1 LSVAFEALWITVCN
15 REKDKNIKRQK
26 VMILE
31 AGKGVKINRRRY
43 GCQLTLISR
52 LAQELEAPLALS
64 RRTTVSL
71 NAYYLSHQ

>member
-1 LSVAFEALWITVCN
+1 
-15 REKDKNIKRQK
+15 
-26 VMILE
+26 MILE

-43 GCQLTLISR
+43 GCQLTFISR

-64 RRTTVSL
+64 RKTTVSL